1 MIKDIEK
8 LRSKVSREYSQG
20 LRYVQTERYRK
31 RNIDKDILK
40 DVPEWFIRSNL
51 AYKHMQLE
59 EATFLTDDL
68 DIRLVSDK
76 GILED
81 SITKMGE
88 KVAKYLYRKLN
99 IKQIKRDIINGNNY
113 YGLYATFIDKF
124 DEKTNRPVL
133 KGIDPLSLIIDPRNY
148 QDSEMRFIGFEKTV
162 TIDYIKNN
170 KYYDKKARESVVA
183 GISEEQRRTEQ
194 ATATANKMQYVE
206 DDEMTTIIYFFT
218 TFEGK
223 KYMTIWDKD
232 FVNLLRQ
239 EELEALDDE
248 EVANPDKIKYP
259 IRLHRRKPKFKSAFG
274 YALVDEVL
282 PFQDAY
288 DEVVNLELAGVRI
301 EELGSDKIVN
311 QKLGIDINAFNKESA
326 GWVTYEGNF
335 SELGS
340 EPAIVQIPLNQSGWR
355 VGTIK
360 QEIRQDAMDTSGS
373 QAPNFW
379 QSPSGS
385 QTKAEIQI
393 LDKNGNKIHRYI
405 SSNYQESYQGMWE
418 DIFRSYE
425 LNMGEKS
432 TLNIALFDKGLPF
445 SRSLRKREFLSGGNI
460 NIYIASAEEVK
471 AENKESFATWV
482 ALSGTIMKNMKP
494 WYWLNTW
501 MRQGIEYSGIVDADP
516 FSYIPP
522 SVDEREAMRN
532 LELVNNNE
540 EITDPLP
547 NQDLETLRA
556 IYSQALD
563 TPAKQSIIKRL
574 DDLIISSIS
583 QAPTEMWQSDAGSTA
598 QAMNSVIQ
606 QQNNNPQ
613 LWA

>member
-8 LRSKVSREYSQG
+8 LKAKVSKEYAQW
-20 LRYVQTERYRK
+20 LQYVQTERDRK

-81 SITKMGE
+81 SITKMWE

-162 TIDYIKNN
+162 TIDYIKKN
-170 KYYDKKARESVVA
+170 KHYNAKARDQVVA

-194 ATATANKMQYVE
+194 ASATANKMTYVE
-206 DDEMTTIIYFFT
+206 DDEMTTIVYFFT
-218 TFEGK
+218 TFEDK

-232 FVNLLRQ
+232 FINLLRQ
-239 EELEALDDE
+239 EELEPLDTE

-335 SELGS
+335 SELGN

-425 LNMGEKS
+425 MNMGENSK
-432 TLNIALFDKGLPF
+432 LNIALFDKWLPF

-482 ALSGTIMKNMKP
+482 ALSGTIMPNMKP

-516 FSYIPP
+516 YTYIPP

-532 LELVNNNE
+532 LELLNNNE

-574 DDLIISSIS
+574 DELIIASIS
-583 QAPTEMWQSDAGSTA
+583 QAPTEMWQANGWSTA

-606 QQNNNPQ
+606 QSNNNPIIQ
-613 LWA
+613 

>member
-8 LRSKVSREYSQG
+8 LKAKVSKEYAQW
-20 LRYVQTERYRK
+20 LQYVQTERDRK

-81 SITKMGE
+81 SITKMWE

-170 KYYDKKARESVVA
+170 KHYDKKARESVVA

-206 DDEMTTIIYFFT
+206 DDEMTTIVYFFT

-335 SELGS
+335 SELGN

-425 LNMGEKS
+425 MNMGENSK
-432 TLNIALFDKGLPF
+432 LNIALFDKWLPF

-482 ALSGTIMKNMKP
+482 ALSGTIMPNMKP

-516 FSYIPP
+516 YTYIPP

-532 LELVNNNE
+532 LELLNNNE

-547 NQDLETLRA
+547 NQDLETLRS

-574 DDLIISSIS
+574 DDLIIASIS
-583 QAPTEMWQSDAGSTA
+583 QAPIEMWQANGWSTA

-606 QQNNNPQ
+606 QSNNNPIIQ
-613 LWA
+613 

>member
-1 MIKDIEK
+1 MDIEK
-8 LRSKVSREYSQG
+8 LRAKVSREYLQG
-20 LRYVQTERYRK
+20 LQYVQTERDRK

-59 EATFLTDDL
+59 ESTFLTDDL

-81 SITKMGE
+81 YITKMGE

-99 IKQIKRDIINGNNY
+99 IKQLKRDIINGNNY

-124 DEKTNRPVL
+124 DDKTNRPVL

-162 TIDYIKNN
+162 TIDYIKKN
-170 KYYDKKARESVVA
+170 KYYNKTARDNVVA

-206 DDEMTTIIYFFT
+206 DDEMTTIVYFFT
-218 TFEGK
+218 CFEGK

-259 IRLHRRKPKFKSAFG
+259 IRLYRRKPKFKSAFW
-274 YALVDEVL
+274 YALVDEIL

-335 SELGS
+335 SELGN

-355 VGTIK
+355 VWTIK

-393 LDKNGNKIHRYI
+393 LDKNWNKIHRYI

-425 LNMGEKS
+425 LNMSEKS
-432 TLNIALFDKGLPF
+432 TLNIALFDKWLQF
-445 SRSLRKREFLSGGNI
+445 SRSLKKREFLSGGNI
-460 NIYIASAEEVK
+460 NIYVVSAEEVK

-482 ALSGTIMKNMKP
+482 ALSGTIMPNMKP
-494 WYWLNTW
+494 WYWLNSW

-516 FSYIPP
+516 FQFIPP
-522 SVDEREAMRN
+522 SVDEREAMNN
-532 LELVNNNE
+532 LTLINNPNFKWD
-540 EITDPLP
+540 ITDPLP
-547 NQDLETLRA
+547 SQDLETLRA

-563 TPAKQSIIKRL
+563 TPTKHKIIKRI
-574 DDLIISSIS
+574 DDLILASIS
-583 QAPTEMWQSDAGSTA
+583 QTPVEMWQANAGSTA

-606 QQNNNPQ
+606 KANNNPQ
-613 LWA
+613 IW